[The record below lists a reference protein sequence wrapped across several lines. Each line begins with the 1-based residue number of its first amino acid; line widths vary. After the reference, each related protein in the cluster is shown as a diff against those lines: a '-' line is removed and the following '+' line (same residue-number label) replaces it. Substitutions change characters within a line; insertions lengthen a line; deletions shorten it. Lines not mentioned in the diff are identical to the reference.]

1 MRSANRRTTGDA
13 ESLASG
19 VMMIPIPRRGVF
31 RRADGVDEARAVA
44 GIDDVRITAKPDQ
57 LLMPLPEGA
66 SYLGFIFARARAT
79 AATWSARCAPRTR
92 GSRSP
97 STRRSRCSRAAD
109 ALQSLPWLMPA
120 VPRRR
125 RRPPRNKSGRTVF
138 CVKFQKEL
146 PGLDAPPWPGELGQ
160 RIFDSVSVEAWKL
173 WEERMKMIL
182 NEYRL
187 MPWQKEA
194 QDLVAKHMEDFFFGE
209 GAALPP
215 GYVPQQAK

>member
-1 MRSANRRTTGDA
+1 MASRKRVALPAWRTCGSPPGQTRSSSRCPRAPAT
-13 ESLASG
+13 SASSS
-19 VMMIPIPRRGVF
+19 P
-31 RRADGVDEARAVA
+31 A
-44 GIDDVRITAKPDQ
+44 GP
-57 LLMPLPEGA
+57 
-66 SYLGFIFARARAT
+66 ARARS
-79 AATWSARCAPRTR
+79 SAPCARRTGVSSSRLILKYRWYNR
-92 GSRSP
+92 GMADSCGHTPPARS
-97 STRRSRCSRAAD
+97 
-109 ALQSLPWLMPA
+109 
-120 VPRRR
+120 V
-125 RRPPRNKSGRTVF
+125 SGKPGARKVF

-160 RIFDSVSVEAWKL
+160 RIFENVSADAWKL
-173 WEERMKMIL
+173 WEDRMKMIL